1 MNEKL
6 LIFNYKALT
15 AIIYSIQESQIEQPS
30 IWGPR
35 YQSQIKFDPNAD
47 SGNNQIESFKSA
59 NDFINFFKRFYN
71 QVKYSIIIGS
81 KAETTYLYE
90 AIINKIGKRSIIFFY
105 DPSSHQQ
112 QVSENTF
119 REIKPQS
126 VEIDLRQLLTDVAES
141 VNVSQKTYF
150 QAIEKSINDLKVVVN
165 GLQQS
170 RTTPT
175 VSGRSGNDVAGL
187 KDTIGNMAETLR
199 QTRYFAEE
207 LYNNMSTRANTSGSE
222 ARIEELQNELGKYKN
237 DFFLKVSL
245 QYVNS
250 AIEMLCIM
258 YEDLYNLKSI
268 EGPESPSVERMQR
281 VIAACE
287 AYVKRWKI
295 VRIRKSNSGD
305 PWDPNSMR
313 AYDDRILTEREE
325 LKGHV
330 ACSISPAFFWTLPR
344 VNAPDTEH
352 LLLKEETIALFE

>member
-1 MNEKL
+1 MYDYL
-6 LIFNYKALT
+6 LLFDCKALT
-15 AIIYSIQESQIEQPS
+15 SILYSVEIKQIQQFGFWESPIRQQFL
-30 IWGPR
+30 
-35 YQSQIKFDPNAD
+35 YNPNPNL
-47 SGNNQIESFKSA
+47 GNNQVIKHNSPKEFVV
-59 NDFINFFKRFYN
+59 FYKKHRDI
-71 QVKYSIIIGS
+71 VKYTILIGTKDDTEQIHNAIRS
-81 KAETTYLYE
+81 KDD
-90 AIINKIGKRSIIFFY
+90 IIFY
-105 DPSSHQQ
+105 YYTEATPQQ
-112 QVSENTF
+112 NTENTF

-126 VEIDLRQLLTDVAES
+126 AEINLRQLLTDVAES

-150 QAIEKSINDLKVVVN
+150 QAIEKSINDLKLVVN
-165 GLQQS
+165 GLQQC
-170 RTTPT
+170 RTTPI

-237 DFFLKVSL
+237 DFYLKVSL
-245 QYVNS
+245 PYVNS

-287 AYVKRWKI
+287 AYVKRWKN